1 MAEAPLLRLAGISKR
16 FKGALRGAPPVEALR
31 DVSLVLGPG
40 RRLGLVG
47 PDAGGKTTLMRIL
60 AGLVEADDG
69 TVELLG
75 GPPEQLDRSQVG
87 YMPQSGALYAE
98 LTVAQNLELYAR
110 LRGVEPLEDPAR
122 MEHLYGLTGLAAFR
136 DRAVGK
142 LSGGMRQKLALAC
155 AVVARPRLMLL
166 DEPSV
171 GVDPVSRQE
180 IWQLAMD
187 LSSPQTSL
195 VWTTNILEDAARCDE
210 IVLLH
215 EGAIRYHGPP
225 VGLAAGA
232 RDRCFSQP
240 LPSGVRRKA
249 LQDLLLDP
257 GVISGRIEGGE
268 LHALTRQPEPPQG
281 GKWKAVPARPDEGF
295 AAMLDDG
302 APLLPSA
309 LAEAFPFRFD
319 QPDQPTIAAIGL
331 AIEQR
336 EVLGGL
342 ILPPDLSARI
352 ARGEAGQVGLLL
364 DGRRVNASQILTAYF
379 SDITGTV
386 GMALRPAGA
395 PPAVLARNWYNPN
408 LDYSWFTLPGMV
420 AVITTVLVLSVSV
433 QAIARE
439 RDFGTYDQL
448 MALPMRHW
456 EIVAGKAVPAFLV
469 GLFNGS
475 FYVAMVAWL
484 SDVPFNGS
492 YPAIV
497 AAIAAFS
504 LAVTAIGLAIS
515 SVAGSQQQAFLGGF
529 LVIVPMIL
537 LSGYASPVDGMPA
550 WLQPVAAADPLSH
563 LLAVCHGIFLKDL
576 PIGMVSAHI
585 LPMLAVAVLALL
597 AATGLLRRRS
607 N

>member
-16 FKGALRGAPPVEALR
+16 FKGARRGAPPVEALR

-331 AIEQR
+331 TRSYGDFVAAQDISFT
-336 EVLGGL
+336 VM
-342 ILPPDLSARI
+342 P
-352 ARGEAGQVGLLL
+352 GEIFGLLGPNGAGKSTTFRML
-364 DGRRVNASQILTAYF
+364 CGLATPTAGRGTVAGRDLTASRAEARQALGYMPQKF
-379 SDITGTV
+379 SLYADLTV
-386 GMALRPAGA
+386 AANLRFVAGA
-395 PPAVLARNWYNPN
+395 YGLQGAAQTAAIDRVADALGLEPYLGFASGLLPLGIKQKLALGAAVLHTPPVLF
-408 LDYSWFTLPGMV
+408 LDEPTSGVDP
-420 AVITTVLVLSVSV
+420 LVR
-433 QAIARE
+433 RE
-439 RDFGTYDQL
+439 FW
-448 MALPMRHW
+448 HH
-456 EIVAGKAVPAFLV
+456 I
-469 GLFNGS
+469 N
-475 FYVAMVAWL
+475 
-484 SDVPFNGS
+484 
-492 YPAIV
+492 
-497 AAIAAFS
+497 AIAARGT
-504 LAVTAIGLAIS
+504 AVLVTTHFMDEAENCDRI
-515 SVAGSQQQAFLGGF
+515 
-529 LVIVPMIL
+529 LVINRSQTIAQGTPDELRRAIPG
-537 LSGYASPVDGMPA
+537 S
-550 WLQPVAAADPLSH
+550 
-563 LLAVCHGIFLKDL
+563 
-576 PIGMVSAHI
+576 
-585 LPMLAVAVLALL
+585 AVAPSLEAAFFNLIDAQRRALAEGD
-597 AATGLLRRRS
+597 A
-607 N
+607 